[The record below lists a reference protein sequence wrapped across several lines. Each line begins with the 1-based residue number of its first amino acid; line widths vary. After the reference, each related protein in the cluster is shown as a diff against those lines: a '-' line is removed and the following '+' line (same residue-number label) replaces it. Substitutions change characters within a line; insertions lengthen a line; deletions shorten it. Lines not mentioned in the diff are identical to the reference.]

1 MHTFAYFCK
10 LLWSLANLCECKL
23 LRTFVCGSVP
33 ISADFCRREQT
44 FLNFC
49 RPLRTKI
56 YKVIGLRP
64 LTSHVASGWSFH
76 VVPSRF
82 CQEGLPRRS
91 QSDPKASPRPA
102 KASPRLPKAAPRP
115 PQASPRPPQD
125 VPKGT
130 PKAFPKDFKDYLKI
144 LEKPRKNNGFS
155 MIFKSVWA
163 SSWPHVGLRWLILVH
178 AGLS

>member
-1 MHTFAYFCK
+1 MWGFLSCTYTGA
-10 LLWSLANLCECKL
+10 
-23 LRTFVCGSVP
+23 R
-33 ISADFCRREQT
+33 SA
-44 FLNFC
+44 
-49 RPLRTKI
+49 PPVI
-56 YKVIGLRP
+56 YKVIGLRA

-91 QSDPKASPRPA
+91 QSVPKASPRPA
-102 KASPRLPKAAPRP
+102 KAPPRLPKAAPRP

-144 LEKPRKNNGFS
+144 LEKPGKKQWFFHDFQIRVGLKL
-155 MIFKSVWA
+155 A
-163 SSWPHVGLRWLILVH
+163 PCWPTLAHVGPCWLKLNPNWPKLIQV
-178 AGLS
+178 GPK

>member
-1 MHTFAYFCK
+1 MYVYTEY
-10 LLWSLANLCECKL
+10 
-23 LRTFVCGSVP
+23 TYVG
-33 ISADFCRREQT
+33 
-44 FLNFC
+44 
-49 RPLRTKI
+49 I
-56 YKVIGLRP
+56 YEVIGLRA

-91 QSDPKASPRPA
+91 QSVPKAAPRPA

-144 LEKPRKNNGFS
+144 LEKPKKNNGFS